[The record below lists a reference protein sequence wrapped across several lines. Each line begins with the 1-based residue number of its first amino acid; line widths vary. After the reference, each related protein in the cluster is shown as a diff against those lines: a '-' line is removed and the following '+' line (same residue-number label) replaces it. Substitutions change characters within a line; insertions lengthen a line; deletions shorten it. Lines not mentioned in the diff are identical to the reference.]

1 MREVTD
7 RHKITE
13 FMRQLGCQAKSE
25 CRVYF
30 TGGVTAVLEGW
41 REATM
46 DIDLSFE
53 PELDEVFRALPEIK
67 ENLDLNVELAA
78 PSNFIPELP
87 GWRNR
92 SRYVGREGKIS
103 FYNYDPYSQ
112 ALSKIERRHEKDM
125 IDVNQMLKTNLIE
138 RTKLLEL
145 FDKIKPALYKYP
157 AIDAKSFEKAVQR
170 ISAT

>member
-7 RHKITE
+7 RNKIAE
-13 FMRQLGCQAKSE
+13 FVRRLGRQARAE
-25 CRVYF
+25 CRVFF
-30 TGGVTAVLEGW
+30 TGGVTAVWEGW

-46 DIDLSFE
+46 DIDLCFE
-53 PELDEVFRALPEIK
+53 PELDEIFRALPEIK

-87 GWRNR
+87 GWRDR
-92 SRYVGREGKIS
+92 SRYVGREGKVS

-112 ALSKIERRHEKDM
+112 ALSKIERRHEKDLM
-125 IDVNQMLKTNLIE
+125 DVDQMFKTNLIK

-145 FDKIKPALYKYP
+145 LI
-157 AIDAKSFEKAVQR
+157 R
-170 ISAT
+170 